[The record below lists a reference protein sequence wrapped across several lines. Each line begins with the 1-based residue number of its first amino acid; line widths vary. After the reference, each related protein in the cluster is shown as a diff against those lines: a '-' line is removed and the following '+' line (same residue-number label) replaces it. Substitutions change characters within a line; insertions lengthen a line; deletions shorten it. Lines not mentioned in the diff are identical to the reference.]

1 MGAHKHAAAVMR
13 VYRDRHRDKTTF
25 CVLSCET
32 PQEYSLTGSRDP
44 GTVGVSCLCLAHIL
58 FIILFCNGGRKFAQ
72 ARDFSPLIISTLAR
86 RVGGRK
92 RWGDHSVKIHKS
104 ASPLSQTSSISSPF
118 KHFLH
123 GIEEDKNSH
132 AKVIKDLKILY
143 LNQQSS
149 SGWIFQNSFFHT
161 ICYRQ

>member
-86 RVGGRK
+86 RVGGRR
-92 RWGDHSVKIHKS
+92 RWGE
-104 ASPLSQTSSISSPF
+104 PQC
-118 KHFLH
+118 
-123 GIEEDKNSH
+123 KNSQ
-132 AKVIKDLKILY
+132 KCFSLVSDLFHL
-143 LNQQSS
+143 QSLQTLPP
-149 SGWIFQNSFFHT
+149 WD
-161 ICYRQ
+161 